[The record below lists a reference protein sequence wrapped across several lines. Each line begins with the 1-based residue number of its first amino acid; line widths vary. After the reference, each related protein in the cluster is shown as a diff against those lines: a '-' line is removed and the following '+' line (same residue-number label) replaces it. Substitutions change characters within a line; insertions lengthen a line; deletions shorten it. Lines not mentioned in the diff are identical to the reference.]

1 MNNVIIRGV
10 SNAETYLGDLTTG
23 IKKKY
28 RDRVGTA
35 FKLKLLLNCVWTSIL
50 SLRKNGRIN

>member
-35 FKLKLLLNCVWTSIL
+35 FKLKLLLNCVSIL